1 MTDPNYP
8 TGNQPQQGGYY
19 QQQQSPQQSQGDGY
33 PQQPAPEPKVPS
45 RRLANPRKILYI
57 GLVIMISSFAM
68 KQVLVDLNGHWS
80 NSMLK
85 KEKVEAQ
92 AKVEI
97 KEIDSALDLIDTN
110 IEATALE
117 IAALRKTD
125 NSKGE
130 KDDQLAKLVADRAE
144 KDKGLDPKRDEVRK
158 KYIPLLLE
166 ARRSDE
172 SAEASKPGTAHTMKF
187 LMLVMELFKI
197 ISGMFCILFGL
208 RIVGDPEQ
216 PRGMR
221 TYAAVIAGILFLGF
235 GVLPLSAKAAVGLNT
250 SDKIRDQT
258 NDVLRQPGI
267 LRQGGISNAP
277 EASPDGK

>member
-8 TGNQPQQGGYY
+8 TGNQPQQGGYS
-19 QQQQSPQQSQGDGY
+19 QQQQFPQQSQGDGY

-45 RRLANPRKILYI
+45 GRLANPSKLLYI

-68 KQVLVDLNGHWS
+68 KQVLGDLNEHWS
-80 NSMLK
+80 SSMLE

-97 KEIDSALDLIDTN
+97 KKINSALDPIDTN
-110 IEATALE
+110 IAL
-117 IAALRKTD
+117 LKTE

-130 KDDQLAKLVADRAE
+130 KDDQLAKLVTDRAE
-144 KDKGLDPKRDEVRK
+144 KDKELDLKRDEVRK
-158 KYIPLLLE
+158 KYIPLILE
-166 ARRSDE
+166 AGRADE

-216 PRGMR
+216 SRGMR

-250 SDKIRDQT
+250 SDNMMT
-258 NDVLRQPGI
+258 
-267 LRQGGISNAP
+267 S
-277 EASPDGK
+277 GK